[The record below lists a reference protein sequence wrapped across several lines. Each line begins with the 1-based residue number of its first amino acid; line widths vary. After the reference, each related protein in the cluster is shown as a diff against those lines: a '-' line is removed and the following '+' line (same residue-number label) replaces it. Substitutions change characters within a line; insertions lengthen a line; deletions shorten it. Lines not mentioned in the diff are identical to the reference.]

1 MVSIIIPVYNVEEY
15 IEECLKSI
23 LAQTYKD
30 IELLIV
36 DDGSTDNS
44 LGLIREYENKFKKIR
59 IFTQQNKGV
68 SEARNLALNYV
79 SGEFVLYIDPD
90 DFLEPNMIEKMVN
103 KAEKYNS
110 DITICGYYLY
120 YSKDNANNK
129 IFTYGINENK
139 TLSSLEVIDMMLN
152 YKLQGQLWNKLFK
165 KDLLINNN
173 FKFEIGNI
181 NFFNAAVSD
190 LDLSEEEREKLAEL
204 IDTKSL
210 KSLEDYLEELNVSE
224 DYKAFFKKLPWLFG
238 GEEVLAEGKKYA
250 FNNELKKNIEYL
262 ESLANSLKELGYG
275 DMLTFDLGMVPGL
288 NYYTGIIFRGYF
300 EGVGVTVLSG
310 GRYDNLIS
318 QFGRDIPAVG
328 FSIKLD
334 SLLGVIEYDTKK
346 PSKYKIYYGKGYAL
360 EAIKKAKL
368 LRDSGHVVELIP
380 KEDIDG
386 IESREELK

>member
-173 FKFEIGNI
+173 FKFEPGRYIQDIFPVFKMVLKSSNI
-181 NFFNAAVSD
+181 TFIDEPLYYYRQRMSSTVNKKSK
-190 LDLSEEEREKLAEL
+190 KLAEDYFHAMYSIMNYVKEENIKVNKNSYIAFRTIVL
-204 IDTKSL
+204 SNFIAMYTNYKKNDVYKYFYKS
-210 KSLEDYLEELNVSE
+210 E
-224 DYKAFFKKLPWLFG
+224 FKKLDIKIHEFISLNNIPFKDKLRV
-238 GEEVLAEGKKYA
+238 VLWRTRV
-250 FNNELKKNIEYL
+250 FNFIKNLKNK
-262 ESLANSLKELGYG
+262 
-275 DMLTFDLGMVPGL
+275 
-288 NYYTGIIFRGYF
+288 
-300 EGVGVTVLSG
+300 
-310 GRYDNLIS
+310 
-318 QFGRDIPAVG
+318 
-328 FSIKLD
+328 
-334 SLLGVIEYDTKK
+334 
-346 PSKYKIYYGKGYAL
+346 
-360 EAIKKAKL
+360 
-368 LRDSGHVVELIP
+368 
-380 KEDIDG
+380 
-386 IESREELK
+386 

>member
-1 MVSIIIPVYNVEEY
+1 MSNKYLIPEGTRDL
-15 IEECLKSI
+15 ILGECLIKKK
-23 LAQTYKD
+23 LQQD
-30 IELLIV
+30 IEGVLDKWGYKEVVTPTIEFYRTFNSEFQSLKEEDMYKFF
-36 DDGSTDNS
+36 DDKGRIMVLRPDMTIPIARVVGTKFKDSNPPLRFRYTANVFRVNES
-44 LGLIREYENKFKKIR
+44 LGGKKNEYTDCGVELIGLTDEESDLEILV
-59 IFTQQNKGV
+59 T
-68 SEARNLALNYV
+68 ALD
-79 SGEFVLYIDPD
+79 SLKVL
-90 DFLEPNMIEKMVN
+90 K
-103 KAEKYNS
+103 
-110 DITICGYYLY
+110 
-120 YSKDNANNK
+120 
-129 IFTYGINENK
+129 
-139 TLSSLEVIDMMLN
+139 
-152 YKLQGQLWNKLFK
+152 
-165 KDLLINNN
+165 NNN

-190 LDLSEEEREKLAEL
+190 LDLSEEERVKLAEL

-250 FNNELKKNIEYL
+250 FNEELKKNIEYL

-334 SLLGVIEYDTKK
+334 SLLGVIEYDDTKK
-346 PSKYKIYYGKGYAL
+346 PSKYKIYYGKKYAL

-386 IESREELK
+386 IESKEELK